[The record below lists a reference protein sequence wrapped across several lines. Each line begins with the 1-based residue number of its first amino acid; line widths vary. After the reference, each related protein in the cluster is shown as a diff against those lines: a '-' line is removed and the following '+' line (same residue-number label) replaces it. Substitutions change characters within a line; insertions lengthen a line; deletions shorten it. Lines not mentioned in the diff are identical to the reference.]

1 MTRKSIIKKL
11 LKAKNA
17 LNHIIQK
24 ILDINKKRKQSL
36 HLDNDWH
43 AHSEDELR
51 LLNKMAATQARI
63 VQHYERMLNHRG

>member
-43 AHSEDELR
+43 ANSDELR

-63 VQHYERMLNHRG
+63 VQHYERMLNRRG